1 MYRYQLNVQ
10 RRDKKKKKDYG
21 MCIAI
26 KGVDMA
32 HQNIQTQFDE

>member
-1 MYRYQLNVQ
+1 MYRYRAECSKTRQKEK
-10 RRDKKKKKDYG
+10 RKI
-21 MCIAI
+21 MECIAI